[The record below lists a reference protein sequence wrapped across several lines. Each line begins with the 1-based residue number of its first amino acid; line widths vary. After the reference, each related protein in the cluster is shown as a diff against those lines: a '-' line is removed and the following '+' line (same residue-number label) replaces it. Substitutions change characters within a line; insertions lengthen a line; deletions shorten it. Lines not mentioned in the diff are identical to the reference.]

1 MVTTTQHPLLPAYRI
16 LCPHSQTWSGKC
28 NKPQGSG
35 WLLAFG
41 RCQQEQSVLT
51 PRPYPGTRWWRA
63 GLCSQD
69 SQRDTYSGCR
79 EGKSCEKAADPFQML
94 VVPTS
99 VLETWKRKT
108 PYFYHPNAVT
118 VEVLYFCLWS
128 KNSPACK
135 WAHWF
140 LENSLFWPIR

>member
-1 MVTTTQHPLLPAYRI
+1 MVTTAQHPLLPAYRI

-41 RCQQEQSVLT
+41 RCQREQSVLT

-128 KNSPACK
+128 KNPRACK

-140 LENSLFWPIR
+140 LENNLFWPIR